1 MIERTILHNL
11 VTDKEYVRRVVP
23 YIREEY
29 FKEPG
34 AGALFAIIR
43 DFVSKYNRAPSYLTL
58 ETELEASTLQEGPF
72 NHACDLL
79 DAIKGIKDE
88 VSLTWLLEKTEAF
101 CKDRAIY
108 LALLESFSIYEG
120 KDKKKRDKG
129 AITDLMSKAM
139 AVSFDTSIGHNYTA
153 DARSRFE
160 YYHDESARVPFD
172 VEMLNIVTKGG
183 VPKKTLNIVLGGTN
197 VGKTMFMCSV
207 AAGNYMMGQNVLY
220 LTMEIS
226 EEEIGRRID
235 ANLLDVDIEE
245 IESMPEDIYMR
256 KIAAVEKRTVGKLV
270 IKEYPTGGAGAGEF
284 RSLLNELKIK
294 QNFVPDVVFID
305 YINICKST
313 RFSGEAGTYTI
324 VKAIAEELRGLAVEY
339 DFACW
344 TGTQVTRAGFND
356 NDMDITET
364 SESWGVPQTADFMIA
379 LISDEDLEKMGQWL
393 VKQLKNRYR
402 RKTKQR
408 RFFIGADQAKQ
419 RCYDVDQRA
428 QTGLIENKAKKNDA
442 SKPTAGGVFD
452 TNAA

>member
-11 VTDKEYVRRVVP
+11 VTDKEFVKRVVP
-23 YIREEY
+23 YLREEY
-29 FKEPG
+29 FSREPG
-34 AGALFAIIR
+34 GPALFGIIR
-43 DFVSKYNRAPSYLTL
+43 DFVAKYNRAPSYLTL
-58 ETELEASTLQEGPF
+58 ETELDASELPEGPF
-72 NHACDLL
+72 NAAADLL
-79 DAIKGIKDE
+79 DALKDIKDE
-88 VSLTWLLEKTEAF
+88 VSLSWLMDRTEEF
-101 CKDRAIY
+101 CKDRALY
-108 LALLESFSIYEG
+108 FALMDSVSIQDG
-120 KDKKKRDKG
+120 KDKKKRGKG
-129 AITDLMSKAM
+129 AIPDIIMNALS
-139 AVSFDTSIGHNYTA
+139 VSFDTSIGHDYMA
-153 DARSRFE
+153 DARARYE
-160 YYHDESARVPFD
+160 YYHDESVRVPFD
-172 VEMLNIVTKGG
+172 VEMLNTITKGG

-207 AAGNYMMGQNVLY
+207 AAGNFMQGKNVLY

-226 EEEIGRRID
+226 AEEIGRRID
-235 ANLLDVDIEE
+235 ANLLDIDIEE
-245 IESMPEDIYMR
+245 IDHVDEDLYMR
-256 KIAAVEKRTVGKLV
+256 RLSKLESQSIGKLV

-294 QNFVPDVVFID
+294 QNFVPDVVFVD

-356 NDMDITET
+356 SDVDLTET

-379 LISDEDLEKMGQWL
+379 LISNEDLEKISQWM

-402 RKTKQR
+402 RKTKNR
-408 RFFIGADQAKQ
+408 RFFIGADHAKQ

-428 QTGLIENKAKKNDA
+428 QNGLHENASAAKKNDA
-442 SKPTAGGVFD
+442 SQPRAGVFD
-452 TNAA
+452 QN